1 MLKIWEKLCSVLTS
15 KTPGGAKH
23 PRPAANTPQPLRCFQ
38 TGAEK
43 GFPILQVLKSPLSFW
58 EKSPEASHGKL
69 SNQEG
74 VRERRRSL
82 SGQPREQGTHEA
94 IGGWDGKFTF
104 PHLELSPAGSGLL
117 RTAPSAPSQL
127 APLQCVQTMQDLSG
141 YREADS
147 TARWVEMDRGKPVP
161 LDNS

>member
-1 MLKIWEKLCSVLTS
+1 MFCPHIQNTQGS
-15 KTPGGAKH
+15 H
-23 PRPAANTPQPLRCFQ
+23 TPQACSEHPTAPLWCLQ

-43 GFPILQVLKSPLSFW
+43 GFPILQVLKSSLSFW

-127 APLQCVQTMQDLSG
+127 ALCTNNAIFIGIQG
-141 YREADS
+141 
-147 TARWVEMDRGKPVP
+147 G
-161 LDNS
+161 